1 VKVRRSTVV
10 ALVVLGSLAVGCV
23 DSGAPP
29 LPVVTTGSDTTT
41 RPVNTDDPTVETSDL
56 SPETSPPETSPPETS
71 SPETSSPETT
81 ADPVPLADPIIVRGS
96 DVPPGL
102 VELARFVEDTRGHP
116 FLRPVTVE
124 LVADD
129 RFEELI
135 VDSFG
140 GPALEALQEQYELM
154 VLIGLLPE
162 GIDFVD
168 LVRISDRESIIG
180 FYVPGTDT
188 LHLRGAEL
196 TSFVSMVAVHELTHA
211 LDDQWFD
218 LAPERHDDDAD
229 RAFAL
234 AALAEGS
241 ATWVEEQWIAGRSID
256 ERVEVRR
263 AGEELWVGAVEAD
276 WPVSAI
282 EIGEDVYSLGSSFVV
297 AMPDDDV
304 AASLDVAFTDRPDST
319 EQLLHPSRYRAGDV
333 PIDVATPDHVGVVV
347 AEGTIGELLLVE
359 LLSAAVSPATAREA
373 GEGWGGDRYVVV
385 DDGARRCLVLE
396 VRTDTGLDEVE
407 LAAATGRWA
416 ARQPDATVTRDDGT
430 VRVVSCRD
438 VMTP

>member
-1 VKVRRSTVV
+1 MKVRRSTTV

-23 DSGAPP
+23 DSDAPP
-29 LPVVTTGSDTTT
+29 RPVVTTGSDTTT
-41 RPVNTDDPTVETSDL
+41 RPVDTDDATVETSDPSDAL
-56 SPETSPPETSPPETS
+56 PETVPPEA
-71 SPETSSPETT
+71 T

-96 DVPPGL
+96 DVPRGL

-135 VDSFG
+135 VESFR
-140 GPALEALQEQYELM
+140 GPALEALQEQYELLM
-154 VLIGLLPE
+154 LIGLLPE

-218 LAPERHDDDAD
+218 LAPKRGEDDAD

-256 ERVEVRR
+256 ERVEIRR

-297 AMPDDDV
+297 ALPDDDV
-304 AASLDVAFTDRPDST
+304 AASLDAAFTDRPDST

-385 DDGARRCLVLE
+385 DDGVRRCLVLE

-416 ARQPDATVTRDDGT
+416 ARQPDATVTRDDGA
-430 VRVVSCRD
+430 VRIVSCHD
-438 VMTP
+438 TMP